1 MMLSPLIWTRMYR
14 SVIVAV
20 MALWLIGP
28 AHAQE
33 TVRVTAVGSKIYT
46 ELSTYIKQSAIE
58 DAKREALKKVAGKFP
73 TAKKRMFKEME
84 KSIFEAVD
92 DFILE
97 AAVQEDQN
105 DAAAKTYKVAISA
118 LVDIDAIN
126 AFFIE
131 NSAAGNQEAGD
142 ASDFGAIFVARVEL
156 GRQSYKTKVTDVKK
170 SNSESV
176 LNEESASDGT
186 SSVDSTSTSSMTVE
200 QSGGSS
206 KKKRDEVE
214 YEANSEISEAVA
226 YAVEEQLVNAG
237 FEPMDGE
244 DLADEFDLPYLEDI
258 IDQNLLR
265 KNGSFPKKLI
275 KQYKDAAID
284 AGWTFLGMGTVDIGT
299 STVDEVRGGTQVPAT
314 VSFKVWMLT
323 DGRAKTVASVR
334 PKVIYGQDRN
344 GDAGVAETNAYNEAV
359 IYALDTVVAQL
370 QQKGLR

>member
-1 MMLSPLIWTRMYR
+1 MLSPLIWTRMYR

-84 KSIFEAVD
+84 ESIFEAVD

-142 ASDFGAIFVARVEL
+142 ASDFGALFVARVEL

-244 DLADEFDLPYLEDI
+244 DLADDFDLPYLEDI

-284 AGWTFLGMGTVDIGT
+284 AGWTFLGMGTIDIGT
-299 STVDEVRGGTQVPAT
+299 STADEVRGGTQVPAT

-334 PKVIYGQDRN
+334 PQVIYGQDRN

-359 IYALDTVVAQL
+359 KYALDTVVAQL

>member
-1 MMLSPLIWTRMYR
+1 MLSPLIWTRMYR

-84 KSIFEAVD
+84 ESIFEAVD

-142 ASDFGAIFVARVEL
+142 ASDFGALFVARVEL

-206 KKKRDEVE
+206 KKKRDKVE
-214 YEANSEISEAVA
+214 YEANSEISESVG

-237 FEPMDGE
+237 FEPMDGQ

-275 KQYKDAAID
+275 KQYKNAAID
-284 AGWTFLGMGTVDIGT
+284 AGWTFLGMGTIDIGT
-299 STVDEVRGGTQVPAT
+299 STVDEVRGGIQVPAT

>member
-1 MMLSPLIWTRMYR
+1 MLSPLIWTRMYR

-84 KSIFEAVD
+84 ESIFEAVD

-142 ASDFGAIFVARVEL
+142 ASDFGALFVARVEL

-214 YEANSEISEAVA
+214 YEANAEISEAVA

-265 KNGSFPKKLI
+265 ENGSFPKKLI

-284 AGWTFLGMGTVDIGT
+284 AGWTFLGMGTIDIGT